1 MRLDYLCDMQLTFN
15 ESHATTK
22 PHGGEEGSLFVL
34 GDGQVAGERLRGSV
48 RCVNHAHRRNDG
60 AMLPDI
66 HGVITTDD
74 DATILFRM
82 QGLTP
87 WLPTP
92 QGPKGDQISW
102 VMFETEATPYRW
114 LNDARCV
121 LEGVVQVQP
130 GRGATGPTR
139 VYICVNE
146 MV

>member
-15 ESHATTK
+15 ESLATTK

-48 RCVNHAHRRNDG
+48 RCVNHAHQRNDG

-74 DATILFRM
+74 NTTILFRM

-102 VMFETEATPYRW
+102 VTFRPKRHRIAGSMTP
-114 LNDARCV
+114 
-121 LEGVVQVQP
+121 GVSW
-130 GRGATGPTR
+130 RA
-139 VYICVNE
+139 
-146 MV
+146 